1 FMLKISYLSRF
12 PSVNKAKNDF
22 RLITF
27 LIFSLSIVNIVYK
40 FDITEEG
47 VVSRFN
53 LWNPSWL
60 LFGPLL
66 YCAYRSL
73 INKPVKVSLKHGLH
87 LIPFLFF
94 SIYYIFVVVDTDMS
108 DAWSNSAFTYYQNS
122 YLIIAFSLLP
132 YSIYV
137 LSNILKVNTAG
148 KQDAD
153 ALVISLSAIY
163 ILVCLVLLIMVVGWR
178 IFLIDMGFDYR
189 YLSYGLLLFG
199 NLIIGL
205 YWLAGDKKTIVDETE
220 DFDVQPKSYTRS
232 ALTQELAIDYKER
245 ISSYFEY
252 TNAFLDPNVTI
263 DFLSKELGIPKHYF
277 SQVFNI
283 YFEKSFH
290 SFVAE
295 YRILHAL
302 DLINANQG
310 RLKIES
316 LAYSCGFNSKTSFNK
331 YFKEKTGFTPSEY
344 QLQQEKQTA

>member
-1 FMLKISYLSRF
+1 MLKTSYLRCF
-12 PSVNKAKNDF
+12 PPVNNVKNDF
-22 RLITF
+22 RLITL

-40 FDITEEG
+40 FDLTEQG
-47 VVSRFN
+47 IVSAFN

-73 INKPVKVSLKHGLH
+73 INKPVKVNLKHGLH

-94 SIYYIFVVVDTDMS
+94 SIFYIFVVVDTDMS

-122 YLIIAFSLLP
+122 YAVIAFSLLP
-132 YSIYV
+132 YSVYV
-137 LSNILKVNTAG
+137 LSNILKVNTVG

-178 IFLIDMGFDYR
+178 IVLVDMGFDYR

-205 YWLAGDKKTIVDETE
+205 YWFAGDKKTTKDELEYVDA
-220 DFDVQPKSYTRS
+220 QPKSYTRS
-232 ALTQELAIDYKER
+232 ALTEELATEYKEK
-245 ISSYFEY
+245 ITLYFEY

-263 DFLSKELGIPKHYF
+263 EFLSKELSIPKHYF
-277 SQVFNI
+277 SQLFNI

-290 SFVAE
+290 NFLAE

-302 DLINANQG
+302 DLINTNQG
-310 RLKIES
+310 KLKIES

-331 YFKEKTGFTPSEY
+331 YFKEKTGLTPSEY
-344 QLQQEKQTA
+344 QLQQERQMA